1 MKNLFYTFLIF
12 TVACSS
18 NEEVENDNSIN
29 LTIVSDLDEGIKES
43 SGLINFENTLITH
56 NDSGGETK
64 LFQINPFNGEIIRS
78 VNINDSNNTD
88 WEDIAKDDLSLFIAD
103 FGNNS
108 GNRTDLAIYK
118 IALSDLS
125 NNSQIELN
133 SEIIT
138 FKYET
143 QNTFQSSLYST
154 NFDAEAL
161 IAYNE
166 KLYIFTKNWLNQKTD
181 IYELPKSFGNFDA
194 RKITTIDVEGLITA
208 ADYDSERNSIIL
220 IGYDLDSPF
229 LIEMK
234 NIDGNQ
240 FSESLMK
247 RYKLNIPRGY
257 SSQIEGV
264 TFYNEYIYIS
274 SEESFNG
281 VSGVYKLKISEI

>member
-1 MKNLFYTFLIF
+1 MKKLFYTFLIF
-12 TVACSS
+12 ILACSK
-18 NEEVENDNSIN
+18 NEEINSNNSID
-29 LTIVSDLDEGIKES
+29 LILVSKLDEDIKES
-43 SGLINFENTLITH
+43 SGLINYGNTLITH
-56 NDSGGETK
+56 NDSGGENK
-64 LFQINPFNGEIIRS
+64 LFQINPLNGDVIKSI
-78 VNINDSNNTD
+78 NINDSSNID
-88 WEDIAKDDLSLFIAD
+88 WEDITKDDLSLFIAD

-125 NNSQIELN
+125 NNSQTDID

-143 QNTFQSSLYST
+143 QNTFQSSLYSS

-161 IAYNE
+161 IEYNE

-181 IYELPKSFGNFDA
+181 IYELPKSFGNFEA

-234 NIDGNQ
+234 NIVGNQ
-240 FSESLMK
+240 FSESLIK
-247 RYKLNIPRGY
+247 RYELNIPRGY

-264 TFYNEYIYIS
+264 SFFNEYIYIS
-274 SEESFNG
+274 SEDSYDG
-281 VSGVYKLKISEI
+281 ISGIYKLKISEI